1 MFQIYQNPAENVEY
15 LTLQGKIVPPKKI
28 RLNEVFPELRELT
41 LYSIYVSDPN
51 IFDVKFPHLN
61 QVTIKYQPMVDEKF
75 EIMKNGKIDFIKNAA
90 SRRVLKNAKLSVQ
103 NLFEKNPQIKNV
115 VLDHCASDYIYTV
128 VNTLPNLKTFNTS
141 YIS

>member
-1 MFQIYQNPAENVEY
+1 
-15 LTLQGKIVPPKKI
+15 
-28 RLNEVFPELRELT
+28 
-41 LYSIYVSDPN
+41 
-51 IFDVKFPHLN
+51 
-61 QVTIKYQPMVDEKF
+61 MVDEKF
-75 EIMKNGKIDFIKNAA
+75 EIMKNGKIAFIKNAA
-90 SRRVLKNAKLSVQ
+90 SRRVLKNANLSVQ